1 MICRCCCPVAASVGN
16 NVVCLEYEKGN
27 IGRAFVSELF
37 LLIFEET
44 TANRYE
50 KNPQTHPDDLPFRTR
65 SGLCSQEPVK
75 YLALAFDDGPN
86 LTTESQMLDLLARHQ
101 VPATFFVIGE
111 NITDESAGNM
121 KRAIEQGCEIG
132 NHSFT
137 HPMMTMLDEAQVKEE
152 IETTSALIEQ
162 ITGKRPTLFRP
173 PYINVKPEMYDWI
186 DLTFIC
192 GKGCQDWEAT
202 ADKEFRREG
211 IIANAEPGA
220 IYLLH
225 DFEGNEA
232 TVEALDEAIPVLK
245 EQGYVFVTVS
255 ELFKKLKCTPDG
267 HTMYTVVPDCR

>member
-1 MICRCCCPVAASVGN
+1 MKRS
-16 NVVCLEYEKGN
+16 LK
-27 IGRAFVSELF
+27 FF
-37 LLIFEET
+37 LLICLF
-44 TANRYE
+44 ALAMACAP
-50 KNPQTHPDDLPFRTR
+50 K
-65 SGLCSQEPVK
+65 EPVK